1 MAKIE
6 IRKVEETIGETGAG
20 GDRIETTY
28 QLGGEIDGE
37 FIPFVTKNAGY
48 IDHKVSTSKAT
59 SEKDKASKP
68 STPPADDSSSDE

>member
-37 FIPFVTKNAGY
+37 FVAFVTKNAGY
-48 IDHKVSTSKAT
+48 IDHKVATSKAS
-59 SEKDKASKP
+59 SEADKASKP
-68 STPPADDSSSDE
+68 STPSADDSSSDE